1 MMLPL
6 LSIFLLSSLDP
17 IKNFVSLK
25 TYISQNAKIHCQVYF
40 IDENISD
47 YPRVN
52 IIEKSR
58 VDFFAYLDT
67 IGVEHTQVGGYFF
80 FRKKPNSD

>member
-25 TYISQNAKIHCQVYF
+25 TYISENAKIHCQVYF

-80 FRKKPNSD
+80 FRKKPND

>member
-80 FRKKPNSD
+80 FRKKPND

>member
-25 TYISQNAKIHCQVYF
+25 TYISENAKVHCQVYF

-80 FRKKPNSD
+80 FRKKPND